1 MPLPTPI
8 MRRTTIRRTNP
19 LGSTRVLVA
28 QWHSVGGQWRV
39 TLTVATDGD
48 PAQTQVQDGQGA
60 DLRAYLFC
68 GAITAKRRTLFR
80 ALDALLP
87 A

>member
-8 MRRTTIRRTNP
+8 KRRTTIRRTNP

-28 QWHSVGGQWRV
+28 EWYSVGGQWRV
-39 TLTVATDGD
+39 TLTVSTDGG
-48 PAQTQVQDGQGA
+48 PAKTQVEDGQGA

-68 GAITAKRRTLFR
+68 GAITAKRRTLLR

-87 A
+87 N

>member
-1 MPLPTPI
+1 MPFPTPI
-8 MRRTTIRRTNP
+8 LRKTTIRRTNP

-28 QWHSVGGQWRV
+28 EWYSVGGQWRV
-39 TLTVATDGD
+39 TLTVATDGA

-60 DLRAYLFC
+60 DLQAYLFC

-80 ALDALLP
+80 ALDALIP